1 MEFDEALERLLGRI
15 ETLGAITD
23 TPGSLTRTFLS
34 PANLR
39 AARQVMAWMED
50 AGMAVAHDVGG
61 TVRGVLDGRSKI
73 EDRRWQMA
81 DASPSGSGFQNLPST
96 IYDPP
101 SAIRGSAAPPRLA
114 PRHGD
119 RCGQV

>member
-1 MEFDEALERLLGRI
+1 MMEFDEALERLLGRI

-73 EDRRWQMA
+73 EDRRWQMPRLPA
-81 DASPSGSGFQNLPST
+81 RGSRIYHLRST
-96 IYDPP
+96 ICH
-101 SAIRGSAAPPRLA
+101 PRLRRSSSA
-114 PRHGD
+114 RTST
-119 RCGQV
+119 R

>member
-81 DASPSGSGFQNLPST
+81 DGRWQMADG
-96 IYDPP
+96 
-101 SAIRGSAAPPRLA
+101 RW
-114 PRHGD
+114 
-119 RCGQV
+119 

>member
-81 DASPSGSGFQNLPST
+81 DGRCLAFRLGVPEST
-96 IYDPP
+96 IYHLR
-101 SAIRGSAAPPRLA
+101 STICHPRLRRSSSA
-114 PRHGD
+114 RTST
-119 RCGQV
+119 R